1 MKVTYTELKG
11 KAEQGYGVTR
21 WASAK
26 EINQSLAEL
35 TSQPIYSV
43 SEEAY
48 KDICDNYYD
57 RRQQVHRL
65 PAGGRSHHS
74 R

>member
-21 WASAK
+21 WENAK
-26 EINQSLAEL
+26 EINQSTAEL
-35 TSQPIYSV
+35 NSQPIYSG

-48 KDICDNYYD
+48 KDICDNYYK
-57 RRQQVHRL
+57 QQR
-65 PAGGRSHHS
+65 AGSQKITAEDQK
-74 R
+74 

>member
-48 KDICDNYYD
+48 KDIWDKY
-57 RRQQVHRL
+57 
-65 PAGGRSHHS
+65 
-74 R
+74 